1 MAVRPIPEGSVQ
13 IQEGLYLYTYT
24 KTISGLGERTY
35 GELYSAEGYCF
46 YWLSNPE
53 NYDEEG
59 NLKPLEDR
67 IFAQYATAGRN
78 PDVDTINANYFSVP
92 VQPGYEILS
101 ATNPPVTA

>member
-1 MAVRPIPEGSVQ
+1 MAIREIPEGSVQ
-13 IQEGLYLYTYT
+13 IQTGLYLYTYT
-24 KTISGLGERTY
+24 KTIGSRQYTF

-59 NLKPLEDR
+59 NLKPASER
-67 IFAQYATAGRN
+67 IYAQWAGAFLN
-78 PDVDTINANYFSVP
+78 PNVDEINADHISVP
-92 VQPGYEILS
+92 VEPSFEILS